1 MTKEEFLKM
10 KKELEAY
17 GNKIILI
24 TILHTSY
31 FFFFLVS
38 T

>member
-24 TILHTSY
+24 TIPQLGMSI
-31 FFFFLVS
+31 
-38 T
+38 